1 MKTSAARFDPLARVY
16 HALEILAFGG
26 DLARARFQFLDR
38 LADRRSILILGE
50 GDGRCLARL
59 LPLAPAAR
67 IHCVD
72 ASPAMLARAAVRI
85 AGQPGRERVTWEC
98 ADALNVEF
106 PGAHYDAVITLF
118 FLDCFDPAS
127 AAGLVTRIQTAL
139 QPGAVWLFADFVLP
153 ERGLAR
159 LRARVWLAVLYAFFR
174 WQTGLRTR
182 ALPPS
187 EELIRQAGF
196 DRVQSRGFQCGLL
209 RSSLFK
215 AQTRPATPTG
225 KP

>member
-16 HALEILAFGG
+16 HALEVLAFGG
-26 DLARARFQFLDR
+26 DLARARFQFLDQ

-72 ASPAMLARAAVRI
+72 ASPAMLARAAARI

-98 ADALNVEF
+98 ADALTVEF
-106 PGAHYDAVITLF
+106 PAAQYDAVITLF
-118 FLDCFDPAS
+118 FLDCFDRSS
-127 AAGLVTRIQTAL
+127 ATGLVTRIRTAL

-196 DRVQSRGFQCGLL
+196 DSRQFRDFQWGFL

-215 AQTRPATPTG
+215 AQTRPATAIGHP
-225 KP
+225 

>member
-1 MKTSAARFDPLARVY
+1 MKSSAARFDPLARVY

-26 DLARARFQFLDR
+26 DLARARFQFLDQ
-38 LADRRSILILGE
+38 LAGRRSILILGE

-72 ASPAMLARAAVRI
+72 ASPAMLARAAARI

-98 ADALNVEF
+98 ADALAVNL
-106 PGAHYDAVITLF
+106 PAAHYDAVITLF
-118 FLDCFDPAS
+118 FLDCFDSGP
-127 AAGLVTRIQTAL
+127 AAGLVTRIQAAL

-159 LRARVWLAVLYAFFR
+159 LRARVWLTVLYAFFR
-174 WQTGLRTR
+174 WSTGLRTR
-182 ALPPS
+182 ELPPS
-187 EELIRQAGF
+187 ESLILTAGF
-196 DRVQSRGFQCGLL
+196 RRQSVVDFQHGLL
-209 RSSLFK
+209 RSALFNRLAPA
-215 AQTRPATPTG
+215 AQTISAA
-225 KP
+225 